1 VTSLVSVGFAHHNT
15 VDAHVLQAMKE
26 QSSLNALIVPLVQDG
41 LSPGVRLLYVPD
53 VLYANASKGCYQP
66 R

>member
-1 VTSLVSVGFAHHNT
+1 
-15 VDAHVLQAMKE
+15 MKE
-26 QSSLNALIVPLVQDG
+26 QSSLNSLIVPLVQEG
-41 LSPGVRLLYVPD
+41 LSQGVRLPYVFD